1 MPGDLVAASGY
12 ADWRFSPASTTP
24 LMILPVGSSLTIA
37 GYAKQAVT
45 NSNPLVFAYLGQYF
59 DGAYLVSN
67 NIVTTN
73 SGGILSEYGDFFATT
88 AGQVALLTK
97 PDPDQG
103 NQQGQCEIDVIR
115 LSLDVNHDGTM
126 DETFTGPDNT
136 SQQRP
141 CVLWANNDY
150 DRYVNGGEDDVQT
163 ASQPDYDYSNGN
175 GRAIPCPRDLEDYA
189 RLWVSGVS
197 NTLSRLPQGSTVTLS
212 WQNNSG
218 VAIDLFQAADADG
231 GMGYLTNLSTASN
244 QINNT
249 LCRYVGRI
257 GPGSNLLLNDCNYS
271 NCWAGNHYIWC
282 GVFPGSDQ
290 LNLTI
295 TDGSGNQL
303 AQSSLYIQIQDIKQM
318 YERRTIGEDP
328 NTVPGAP
335 MSTNELVADGQPQFQ
350 YSYDPAYDTNDS
362 YIVFVHGWN
371 MPAWEKDRFAET
383 AFKRLYWQ
391 GYKGRFGS
399 FRWPCNLF
407 NPAALLTLNLA
418 QYNVSERTAWQC
430 GQPFENF
437 LANLN
442 GQYPGKV
449 YVLAHSMGNVVTG
462 EALRL
467 AGTNVIV
474 NTYVATQAAISARAY
489 DNSVPADATNSYTP
503 HVYTPD
509 SEGHYFT
516 NGAPPY
522 FNGIGGASHFA
533 DYFNA
538 QDYALG
544 YWVTDQNFKADSS
557 SYLYTTPS
565 SNFPSGYY
573 NRASFF
579 TTRSLVFPTNTYEI
593 FSMAAQ
599 SYSFALGAE
608 TNIAS
613 TFSVG
618 RVDLNAPP
626 YSFGRDRIGHSL
638 QFHSDN
644 MTVGVYWHQLL
655 SSFGL
660 NLN

>member
-1 MPGDLVAASGY
+1 M
-12 ADWRFSPASTTP
+12 
-24 LMILPVGSSLTIA
+24 SS
-37 GYAKQAVT
+37 
-45 NSNPLVFAYLGQYF
+45 VF
-59 DGAYLVSN
+59 
-67 NIVTTN
+67 
-73 SGGILSEYGDFFATT
+73 
-88 AGQVALLTK
+88 
-97 PDPDQG
+97 
-103 NQQGQCEIDVIR
+103 
-115 LSLDVNHDGTM
+115 
-126 DETFTGPDNT
+126 
-136 SQQRP
+136 
-141 CVLWANNDY
+141 WANNDY
-150 DRYVNGGEDDVQT
+150 DRYKDGTEEDVTNSSANPTPDCNYTVNG
-163 ASQPDYDYSNGN
+163 N
-175 GRAIPCPRDLEDYA
+175 RCIPCPRDLEDYA
-189 RLWVSGVS
+189 RLWASGVS
-197 NTLSRLPQGSTVTLS
+197 NTLSRLPSGSTVTLN
-212 WQNNSG
+212 WGDVGAPDTNNP
-218 VAIDLFQAADADG
+218 VIDIFQAADADG
-231 GMGYLTNLSTASN
+231 GTGYLTNTVTASN
-244 QINNT
+244 QINTN
-249 LCRYVGRI
+249 LCQYVGRL
-257 GPGSNLLLNDCNYS
+257 GPGGSIQLNASTFSNG
-271 NCWAGNHYIWC
+271 WAGDHYIWC
-282 GVFPGSDQ
+282 GVISGSGQ
-290 LNLTI
+290 LFLTVA
-295 TDGSGNQL
+295 DGSGNTL
-303 AQSSLYIQIQDIKQM
+303 AQSSQYIQIQDIKQF
-318 YERRTIGEDP
+318 YERWTVGDDP
-328 NTVPGAP
+328 NTAPGAP
-335 MSTNELVADGQPQFQ
+335 MTTNRLVADGQPQFQ
-350 YSYDPAYDTNDS
+350 YSYDPAYDTNDD

-383 AFKRLYWQ
+383 AYKRLYWQ

-407 NPAALLTLNLA
+407 NPALLLELNFA
-418 QYNVSERTAWQC
+418 QYNGGERTAWQC

-449 YVLAHSMGNVVTG
+449 YVLAHSMGNIVTG

-474 NTYVATQAAISARAY
+474 NTYVATQAAVSARTY
-489 DNSVPADATNSYTP
+489 DNTVPADATNSYTP

-565 SNFPSGYY
+565 LQFPSGYY

-593 FSMAAQ
+593 FAMACQ

-613 TFSVG
+613 TFSLRTPVN
-618 RVDLNAPP
+618 LQAPP
-626 YSFGRDRIGHSL
+626 YSFSNLRTGHSFE
-638 QFHSDN
+638 FHSDN

-655 SSFGL
+655 SSFGITP
-660 NLN
+660 